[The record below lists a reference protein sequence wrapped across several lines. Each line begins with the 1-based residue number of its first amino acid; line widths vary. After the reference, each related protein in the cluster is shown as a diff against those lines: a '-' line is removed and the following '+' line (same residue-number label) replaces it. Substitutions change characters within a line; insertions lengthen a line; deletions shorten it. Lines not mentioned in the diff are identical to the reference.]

1 MTISRIRGLKYFG
14 LSGALTLAGV
24 VLALVLNLG
33 AEAQNQTL
41 FSDNFEDGNANGWTK
56 SGGSW
61 AVVSDGSLV
70 YRQSS
75 TSSDARARA
84 GSMSMTNY
92 AVQARVKP
100 LAFNGSN
107 RFVGLIARAQSMT
120 SYYLLTLSNGD
131 QLQLRKLGGGSQ
143 AILASTSF
151 PVTTGTWYTVKT
163 AGLGKTPRAPV

>member
-14 LSGALTLAGV
+14 LSIAFVLMGTIMALI
-24 VLALVLNLG
+24 LNLG

-61 AVVSDGSLV
+61 SVVSDGSLV

-75 TSSDARARA
+75 TASDARARA
-84 GSMSMTNY
+84 GSTSLTNY

-120 SYYLLTLSNGD
+120 SYYLLALTNNN
-131 QLQLRKLGGGSQ
+131 QLQLRD
-143 AILASTSF
+143 
-151 PVTTGTWYTVKT
+151 
-163 AGLGKTPRAPV
+163 

>member
-14 LSGALTLAGV
+14 LSITLTLVGA

-41 FSDNFEDGNANGWTK
+41 FSDNFEDGNADGWTK

-75 TSSDARARA
+75 TSSDARAR
-84 GSMSMTNY
+84 
-92 AVQARVKP
+92 
-100 LAFNGSN
+100 
-107 RFVGLIARAQSMT
+107 VG
-120 SYYLLTLSNGD
+120 
-131 QLQLRKLGGGSQ
+131 KLG
-143 AILASTSF
+143 F
-151 PVTTGTWYTVKT
+151 
-163 AGLGKTPRAPV
+163 